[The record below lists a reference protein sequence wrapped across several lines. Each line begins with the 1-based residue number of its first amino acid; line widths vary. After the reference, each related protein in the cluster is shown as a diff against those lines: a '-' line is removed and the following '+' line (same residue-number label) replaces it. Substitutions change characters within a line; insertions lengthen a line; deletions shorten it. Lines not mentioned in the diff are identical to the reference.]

1 MAIGEIDSDRD
12 WGNNNDDV
20 KGEEEME
27 VNEAYKE
34 LKSILRPGD
43 IIFFSPKDLWFR
55 FIEYWTRDKW
65 GHVGVVLDN
74 KEAILLIEAIPRGI
88 EVTNVL
94 YRLNLKQD
102 LTIYRFE
109 NAKKEQLDKF
119 IRKVSSFVGRGYD
132 FKSLANFIIGK
143 AKFRSKKKCFC
154 SELIYR
160 GLIAGRMIRHSEQ
173 ADIVSP
179 HDLRLLIENVATNI
193 QTFLVNKRGKYMKQ
207 CCGKGNMICG
217 GGR

>member
-1 MAIGEIDSDRD
+1 M
-12 WGNNNDDV
+12 
-20 KGEEEME
+20 K
-27 VNEAYKE
+27 VNEIYKE
-34 LKSILRPGD
+34 LKSILKPGD

-74 KEAILLIEAIPRGI
+74 KEVILLIEAIPRGI
-88 EVTNVL
+88 GVTNMI

-102 LTIYRFE
+102 LTIYRFK
-109 NAKKEQLDKF
+109 NVKKEQLTEF
-119 IRKVSSFVGRGYD
+119 IQKASSFIGRGYD
-132 FKSLANFIIGK
+132 FKSLANFVIGK

-160 GLIAGRMIRHSEQ
+160 SLVATKIIKHSEM

-179 HDLRLLIENVATNI
+179 HDLRLLVENITTNI
-193 QTFLVNKRGKYMKQ
+193 QTYLVNKEGKYMKQ
-207 CCGKGNMICG
+207 YYEEEKK
-217 GGR
+217 